1 VGGGP
6 KIVKK
11 GNERKRSKKT
21 FEVSARIKTFL
32 SCVQK
37 SDQKN
42 RDVPEKNSK
51 NKRYLL
57 ITLSRFH

>member
-1 VGGGP
+1 MGGGP

-11 GNERKRSKKT
+11 EKERKRRNKT
-21 FEVSARIKTFL
+21 FEVGARIKTFL

-37 SDQKN
+37 SDQMN
-42 RDVPEKNSK
+42 RDIPEKKSK

-57 ITLSRFH
+57 ITI

>member
-1 VGGGP
+1 MGGGP

-11 GNERKRSKKT
+11 EKERKRRNKT
-21 FEVSARIKTFL
+21 FEVGARIKTFL

-57 ITLSRFH
+57 ITI